1 MNRLRDRLGR
11 AGTLMPAGAGGF
23 LAWWGASLAEWLPER
38 WRRLLGLGAG
48 RLLLQPGAEGV
59 QLRLQQGDE
68 LRDLAHLPTLADDVL
83 ADVLPATPAA
93 DPLARVLSARA
104 AELPRALLLPA
115 SVALRRQI
123 ALPAAAAERL
133 RDVVGFEIDRQ
144 TPFTADAVA
153 YDVRI
158 LRRRATQID
167 AELVAVPRHAMDTH
181 LGRLGA
187 LAGTLAGVDVAGAD
201 GVPLGI
207 NLLPADRRH
216 RRPDPWRVW
225 NWALAAVA
233 AIGLGLALWQVLD
246 NRTRA
251 ADALEQRL
259 ERDAAPARQA
269 AAQRQ
274 QLVSLIEGQ
283 AFLDN
288 ARRARPATVEVIDE
302 LARRLPDGTY
312 LEKLAI
318 EEERLTLIGLSNEAP
333 ALIGRLQG
341 SPLWRSPALTGALQP
356 DPASGRD
363 RFTLSAEIGP
373 ASPAGKEAARG
384 NARTFR

>member
-23 LAWWGASLAEWLPER
+23 LAWWGTSLATWLPEG
-38 WRRLLGLGAG
+38 WRRVLGLGAG
-48 RLLLQPGAEGV
+48 RLLLQPGADGV
-59 QLRLQQGDE
+59 QLRLQQGAE
-68 LRDLAHLPTLADDVL
+68 LRDLARLPALADDGM
-83 ADVLPATPAA
+83 A

-115 SVALRRQI
+115 AVALRREMT
-123 ALPAAAAERL
+123 LPAAAADRL

-144 TPFTADAVA
+144 TPFTADAVV
-153 YDVRI
+153 YDVRV
-158 LRRRATQID
+158 LRRRAAQLD
-167 AELVAVPRHAMDTH
+167 AELVAVPRQAMEAQ
-181 LGRLGA
+181 LGQIGP
-187 LAGTLAGVDVAGAD
+187 LAGTLGGVDVAGAD

-207 NLLPADRRH
+207 NLLPPERRH

-225 NWALAAVA
+225 NWGLAAFAVVGVA
-233 AIGLGLALWQVLD
+233 LALWQVLD
-246 NRTRA
+246 NRTQA

-259 ERDAAPARQA
+259 ERDAAPARRA

-288 ARRARPATVEVIDE
+288 ARRARPAAVEVIDE

-356 DPASGRD
+356 DPSSGRD

-373 ASPAGKEAARG
+373 KAPAGKETARG
-384 NARTFR
+384 NARTFH

>member
-11 AGTLMPAGAGGF
+11 AGTLMPVGAGGF
-23 LAWWGASLAEWLPER
+23 LAWWGTSLSAWLPER
-38 WRRLLGLGAG
+38 WRHALGLGTG
-48 RLLLQPGAEGV
+48 HLLLQPGVEGV
-59 QLRLQQGDE
+59 QLRLQQGAE
-68 LRDLAHLPTLADDVL
+68 IRDLAHLPP
-83 ADVLPATPAA
+83 LPAEPPGTGSPTDTPG

-104 AELPRALLLPA
+104 AELPRALLLPP
-115 SVALRRQI
+115 SVALRRELV
-123 ALPAAAAERL
+123 LPAAAAERL

-144 TPFTADAVA
+144 TPFTADAVVFDA
-153 YDVRI
+153 RV
-158 LRRRATQID
+158 LRRRDAQLD
-167 AELVAVPRHAMDTH
+167 AELVAVPRQAMEAH
-181 LGRLGA
+181 LARLGPMA
-187 LAGTLAGVDVAGAD
+187 DTLAGVDVAGAD
-201 GVPLGI
+201 GVPVGI
-207 NLLPADRRH
+207 NLLPVERRY

-225 NWALAAVA
+225 NWALAGIAVV
-233 AIGLGLALWQVLD
+233 GLGFALWQVLD

-259 ERDAAPARQA
+259 ERDAAPARRA

-288 ARRARPATVEVIDE
+288 ARRTRPAAVEVIDE
-302 LARRLPDGTY
+302 LSRRLPDGTY

-318 EEERLTLIGLSNEAP
+318 EEDRLTVIGLSNEAP

-356 DPASGRD
+356 DTASGRD
-363 RFTLSAEIGP
+363 RFTLGADIGP
-373 ASPAGKEAARG
+373 SAPAKEAARG
-384 NARTFR
+384 NARSDR

>member
-23 LAWWGASLAEWLPER
+23 LAWWGASLAAWLPEG
-38 WRRLLGLGAG
+38 WRRVLGLGAG
-48 RLLLQPGAEGV
+48 RLLLQPGTEGV
-59 QLRLQQGDE
+59 QLRLQQGAE
-68 LRDLAHLPTLADDVL
+68 LRDLAR
-83 ADVLPATPAA
+83 LPAPSDDDIAGPLAA
-93 DPLARVLSARA
+93 GTGDPLARVLSARA
-104 AELPRALLLPA
+104 ADLPRALLLPA
-115 SVALRRQI
+115 AVALRREMT
-123 ALPAAAAERL
+123 LPAAAAERL

-144 TPFTADAVA
+144 TPFTADAVV
-153 YDVRI
+153 YDVRV
-158 LRRRATQID
+158 LRRRAAQLD
-167 AELVAVPRHAMDTH
+167 AELVAVPRQAMEGQ
-181 LGRLGA
+181 LLRLGP
-187 LAGTLAGVDVAGAD
+187 LAGTLGGVDVAGAD

-207 NLLPADRRH
+207 NLLPAERRH

-225 NWALAAVA
+225 NWGLAAVA
-233 AIGLGLALWQVLD
+233 VVGLGLALWQVLH
-246 NRTRA
+246 NRTQA

-259 ERDAAPARQA
+259 ERDAAPARRA

-288 ARRARPATVEVIDE
+288 ARRARPAAVEVIDE

-363 RFTLSAEIGP
+363 RFTLSADIGP
-373 ASPAGKEAARG
+373 KAPASKEAARG

>member
-23 LAWWGASLAEWLPER
+23 LAWWGTSLAAWLPDG
-38 WRRLLGLGAG
+38 WRRVLGLGTG
-48 RLLLQPGAEGV
+48 RLLLQPGTDGV
-59 QLRLQQGDE
+59 QLRLQQGGD
-68 LRDLAHLPTLADDVL
+68 LRDLAHLPPPVVDDVAIPL
-83 ADVLPATPAA
+83 AATAVG

-115 SVALRRQI
+115 GLALRRELV
-123 ALPAAAAERL
+123 LPAAAAERL

-153 YDVRI
+153 YDVRV
-158 LRRRATQID
+158 LRRRAAQID
-167 AELVAVPRHAMDTH
+167 AELVAVPRQAMEAQ
-181 LGRLGA
+181 LGRLGT
-187 LAGTLAGVDVAGAD
+187 LAGTLGGVDVAGAD

-207 NLLPADRRH
+207 NLLPAERRH
-216 RRPDPWRVW
+216 RRPDPRQAW
-225 NWALAAVA
+225 NWGLAALAVV
-233 AIGLGLALWQVLD
+233 GLGLALWQVLD
-246 NRTRA
+246 NRTRT

-259 ERDAAPARQA
+259 ERDAAPARRA

-363 RFTLSAEIGP
+363 RFTLSADIGP
-373 ASPAGKEAARG
+373 VKPAGKEAARG

>member
-23 LAWWGASLAEWLPER
+23 LAWWGASLAAWLPES
-38 WRRLLGLGAG
+38 WRQVLGLGGG
-48 RLLLQPGAEGV
+48 RLLLLPGADGV
-59 QLRLQQGDE
+59 QLRLQQGAE
-68 LRDLAHLPTLADDVL
+68 LRDLAHLPT
-83 ADVLPATPAA
+83 PAEIEAVEARVSAVAA

-115 SVALRRQI
+115 SVALRRELV
-123 ALPAAAAERL
+123 LPAAAAERL

-153 YDVRI
+153 YDVRV
-158 LRRRATQID
+158 LHRRAAQID
-167 AELVAVPRHAMDTH
+167 AELVAVPRQAMEAQ

-187 LAGTLAGVDVAGAD
+187 LGGTLGGVDVAGAD

-216 RRPDPWRVW
+216 RRPDPWRAW
-225 NWALAAVA
+225 NWGLAAVA
-233 AIGLGLALWQVLD
+233 VLGLGLALWQVLD
-246 NRTRA
+246 NRTQA

-259 ERDAAPARQA
+259 ERDAAPARRA

-363 RFTLSAEIGP
+363 RFTLSADIGP
-373 ASPAGKEAARG
+373 AAPGGKEAARG

>member
-23 LAWWGASLAEWLPER
+23 LAWWGASLAAWLPEG
-38 WRRLLGLGAG
+38 WRRVLGLGAG
-48 RLLLQPGAEGV
+48 RLLLQPGTEGV
-59 QLRLQQGDE
+59 QLRLQQGAE
-68 LRDLAHLPTLADDVL
+68 LRDLARLPALSDDDVAGPL
-83 ADVLPATPAA
+83 ATAVG

-115 SVALRRQI
+115 NVALRREMT
-123 ALPAAAAERL
+123 LPAAAAERL
-133 RDVVGFEIDRQ
+133 RDVVAFEIDRQ
-144 TPFTADAVA
+144 TPFTADAVV
-153 YDVRI
+153 YDVRV
-158 LRRRATQID
+158 LRRRAAQLD
-167 AELVAVPRHAMDTH
+167 AELVAVPRQAMEGQ
-181 LGRLGA
+181 LLRLGP
-187 LAGTLAGVDVAGAD
+187 LAGTLGGVDVAGAD

-207 NLLPADRRH
+207 NLLPAERRH

-225 NWALAAVA
+225 NWGLAAVA
-233 AIGLGLALWQVLD
+233 VVGLGLALWQVLD
-246 NRTRA
+246 NRTDA

-259 ERDAAPARQA
+259 ERDAGPARRA

-288 ARRARPATVEVIDE
+288 ARRARPAAVEVIDE

-373 ASPAGKEAARG
+373 KAPASKETVRG

>member
-23 LAWWGASLAEWLPER
+23 LAWWVASLATWLPSG
-38 WRRLLGLGAG
+38 WRRVLGLGAG
-48 RLLLQPGAEGV
+48 RLLLQPGADGV
-59 QLRLQQGDE
+59 QLRLQQGAE
-68 LRDLAHLPTLADDVL
+68 LRDLARLPAPADDDIAVPL
-83 ADVLPATPAA
+83 AAATA

-104 AELPRALLLPA
+104 ADLPRALLLPA
-115 SVALRRQI
+115 AVALRREMT
-123 ALPAAAAERL
+123 LPAAAADRL

-144 TPFTADAVA
+144 TPFTADAVV
-153 YDVRI
+153 YDVRV
-158 LRRRATQID
+158 LRRRAAQLD
-167 AELVAVPRHAMDTH
+167 AELVAVPRQAMEAQ
-181 LGRLGA
+181 LGQLGP
-187 LAGTLAGVDVAGAD
+187 LAGTLGGVDVAGAD

-207 NLLPADRRH
+207 NLLPPERRY

-225 NWALAAVA
+225 NWGLAAFAVVGMA
-233 AIGLGLALWQVLD
+233 LALWQVLD
-246 NRTRA
+246 NRTQA

-259 ERDAAPARQA
+259 ERDAAPARRA

-288 ARRARPATVEVIDE
+288 ARRARPAAVEVIDE

-318 EEERLTLIGLSNEAP
+318 EEDRLTLIGLSNEAP

-356 DPASGRD
+356 DPTSGRD
-363 RFTLSAEIGP
+363 RFTLSADIGP
-373 ASPAGKEAARG
+373 KTPAGKEAARG

>member
-1 MNRLRDRLGR
+1 MKRLRDRLGR

-23 LAWWGASLAEWLPER
+23 PAWWGAALATWLPDG
-38 WRRLLGLGAG
+38 WRRVLGVGAG
-48 RLLLQPGAEGV
+48 RLLLQAGADDV
-59 QLRLQQGDE
+59 QLRLQQGGE
-68 LRDLAHLPTLADDVL
+68 LRDLARVPAVADDDSPIQS
-83 ADVLPATPAA
+83 AAATG

-115 SVALRRQI
+115 AAALRRELT
-123 ALPAAAAERL
+123 LPAAAADRL

-144 TPFTADAVA
+144 TPFTADAVV
-153 YDVRI
+153 YDVRV
-158 LRRRATQID
+158 LRRRATQLD
-167 AELVAVPRHAMDTH
+167 AELVAVPRQAMEGQ
-181 LGRLGA
+181 LLRLGP
-187 LAGTLAGVDVAGAD
+187 LAGTLGGVDVAGAD
-201 GVPLGI
+201 GVPLGV
-207 NLLPADRRH
+207 NLLPPERRH

-225 NWALAAVA
+225 NWGLAAATIV
-233 AIGLGLALWQVLD
+233 GLGLALWQVLD
-246 NRTRA
+246 NRTQA

-259 ERDAAPARQA
+259 ERDAAPARRA

-288 ARRARPATVEVIDE
+288 ARRARPAAVEVIDE
-302 LARRLPDGTY
+302 LTRRLPDGTY

-363 RFTLSAEIGP
+363 RFTLSADIGP
-373 ASPAGKEAARG
+373 KAPATKEAARG